1 MRPSPEITVPVLEGK
16 TDAKTEAVIDRTACK
31 KGRRKFDSG
40 IRKKTEDRNLLRK
53 RDRLDPSID
62 HRRPKGRKEA

>member
-31 KGRRKFDSG
+31 KGRRKKGGMKQERDRIPSLNQRIDDS
-40 IRKKTEDRNLLRK
+40 REDREQ
-53 RDRLDPSID
+53 
-62 HRRPKGRKEA
+62 EAPV